1 MRMSYGSPGGTGVSS
16 AAAGDVNGAL
26 DAGGVGVTKG
36 VVTAG
41 VGEASGAAGAP
52 QAEQRSASMHSAKKQ
67 YSFFSKMAIDLSSM

>member
-1 MRMSYGSPGGTGVSS
+1 MVPPAERAFPPQQREMLKERWLL
-16 AAAGDVNGAL
+16 GAI
-26 DAGGVGVTKG
+26 KG

-67 YSFFSKMAIDLSSM
+67 YSFFSQMAIDLSSM

>member
-1 MRMSYGSPGGTGVSS
+1 MSYGSPGGTGVSS
-16 AAAGDVNGAL
+16 AAAGDVKGTL

>member
-52 QAEQRSASMHSAKKQ
+52 QAEQRSANRHSAKKQ
-67 YSFFSKMAIDLSSM
+67 YSFFSKMAIDDSSM

>member
-1 MRMSYGSPGGTGVSS
+1 MSYGSPGGTGVSS

-67 YSFFSKMAIDLSSM
+67 YSFFSKMAIYLSSM

>member
-1 MRMSYGSPGGTGVSS
+1 MSYASPGGTGVTS